1 MELLQSFLAKI
12 NGLVDNDLSEMN
24 LGEALDALNEPA
36 VWWKAFTEC
45 LANVIRQITDDHS
58 NSKTTLPKK
67 QKRGGYR
74 GIG

>member
-36 VWWKAFTEC
+36 VW
-45 LANVIRQITDDHS
+45 
-58 NSKTTLPKK
+58 
-67 QKRGGYR
+67 
-74 GIG
+74 